1 MPYKNYIFVLFLI
14 LSLEVYSQGDSRI
27 NTIENQLELLKVDYP
42 EFEETVNV
50 NISHTTLSNLLLAIS
65 KVHGI
70 NLNVSP
76 QLEQIDIINNFSN
89 VSIADLLVFLVK
101 EYNLD
106 IQFTG
111 NIISISKF
119 QAPVQA
125 PVEKEIA
132 ANYDPSL
139 NLLSLDLR
147 NDPLDKVFRK
157 ITDVS
162 GKNLVFAPG
171 MEKLPLSVYLNR
183 VSFDSAMEKLAISN
197 NLEVTQSRDGFF
209 IFNSGGN
216 QTNETGVQRA
226 ISRADNF
233 YYLILDPDR
242 KLLEVDFKNVLA
254 SDIIYTLGNDL
265 DLDIFTANSLS
276 EMGSVTVKAS
286 NISFDTLLEKIFES
300 INTGST
306 AASTLNNNS
315 PDENMQRNMS
325 ERTMEAGRVY
335 TYKKEGDLYFFG
347 TEDQLAL
354 KQVEVVQMMHRSIE
368 MLSNPSRSNQ
378 SRRTDRSNFMAPY
391 NTNYYPGG
399 NNNQNYNNQ
408 NYTAGNTQSTNNNYR
423 NPGTTNETITE
434 AIHKIIPD
442 ELLVGID
449 VKIDSELNSFV
460 VNGPAARIERFKK
473 FVQYI
478 DKPVPVILI
487 EVMILEVNRTAI
499 VESGVSFG
507 LGDEAVQTQG
517 QAFPS
522 ADMQLGAQTVNRII
536 GGFDGFGSLNLGKVL
551 PEFYMNIKAMESNG
565 NLKILSTPKLSTLN
579 GHKAHLSSG
588 ETTYYAVTSQT
599 FFGSQIP
606 QTSEVTNYY
615 PIDAELA
622 LEIMP
627 FVSGD
632 GEITLDINVI
642 QSNFNGERIAE
653 DAPPGMNSRE
663 FSSII
668 RMRDQDVAI
677 LGGIEERTKDD
688 SGSGVPLLARVPVI
702 KWLFSER
709 RRQDSRKKLNIL
721 IKPTVIY

>member
-1 MPYKNYIFVLFLI
+1 MSYKKYIYIIFLI
-14 LSLEVYSQGDSRI
+14 LSLKAFSQSDSRI
-27 NTIENQLELLKVDYP
+27 NSIENQLELLKVDHP
-42 EFEETVNV
+42 EFEQKVNV

-76 QLEQIDIINNFSN
+76 QLEEINVINNFSDVN
-89 VSIADLLVFLVK
+89 ITDLLVFLVK
-101 EYNLD
+101 EYDLE

-111 NIISISKF
+111 NIISISKY
-119 QAPVQA
+119 QPPVQIPA
-125 PVEKEIA
+125 EKEVVA
-132 ANYDPSL
+132 QYDPSL
-139 NLLSLDLR
+139 NVLSLDLQ
-147 NDPLDKVFRK
+147 NDPLEKVFRK

-171 MEKLPLSVYLNR
+171 MENLPLSIYFAR
-183 VSFDSAMEKLAISN
+183 VPFDSAMEKLAISN

-209 IFNSGGN
+209 IFNPI
-216 QTNETGVQRA
+216 ETGGERSSA
-226 ISRADNF
+226 NRIISREDNF
-233 YYLILDPDR
+233 NYSILDPY
-242 KLLEVDFKNVLA
+242 KKVLKVDFNNIPA
-254 SDIIYTLGNDL
+254 EDIIYTLGDDL
-265 DLDIFTANSLS
+265 NLDIFTASSLT
-276 EMGSVTVKAS
+276 EMGTVTVNAEE
-286 NISFDTLLEKIFES
+286 ISFDNLLNNIFES
-300 INTGST
+300 IN
-306 AASTLNNNS
+306 
-315 PDENMQRNMS
+315 
-325 ERTMEAGRVY
+325 AGRSSESLQQEGRLDQNMLRNEFGNNLGSSGNF

-354 KQVEVVQMMHRSIE
+354 KQVEVIQMMHRSIE

-378 SRRTDRSNFMAPY
+378 SRRADRNNFMAA
-391 NTNYYPGG
+391 NTNYYPG
-399 NNNQNYNNQ
+399 NNQNFNG
-408 NYTAGNTQSTNNNYR
+408 GNMSPSNNNNYR
-423 NPGTTNETITE
+423 SSETSSEINTE
-434 AIHKIIPD
+434 GIQKIIPD
-442 ELLVGID
+442 ELMAGID
-449 VKIDSELNSFV
+449 VKIDSELNNFV
-460 VNGPAARIERFKK
+460 VSGPAARIERFKS

-487 EVMILEVNRTAI
+487 EVMILEVNKTAI
-499 VESGVSFG
+499 VETGVSFG
-507 LGDEAVQTQG
+507 LGDEAVQTEG
-517 QAFPS
+517 RAFPS
-522 ADMQLGAQTVNRII
+522 TDMELGAQTVNRII
-536 GGFDGFGSLNLGKVL
+536 GGFDGFGSLNMGKVL
-551 PEFYMNIKAMESNG
+551 PEFYMNIKAMETNG

-588 ETTYYAVTSQT
+588 ETTYYAVTSQS

-688 SGSGVPLLARVPVI
+688 SGSGVPVLARVPVI

-709 RRQDSRKKLNIL
+709 RRQDSKKKLNIL

>member
-1 MPYKNYIFVLFLI
+1 MLYKKYIYIVFLI
-14 LSLEVYSQGDSRI
+14 LSLEAFSQNDSRI
-27 NTIENQLELLKVDYP
+27 NSIENQLELLKVDHP
-42 EFEETVNV
+42 EFEQKINV

-76 QLEQIDIINNFSN
+76 QLEEINVINNFSN

-101 EYNLD
+101 EYDLE

-111 NIISISKF
+111 NIISISKY
-119 QAPVQA
+119 QPPVQIPA
-125 PVEKEIA
+125 EKEVVA
-132 ANYDPSL
+132 QYDPSL
-139 NLLSLDLR
+139 NLLTLDLQ
-147 NDPLDKVFRK
+147 NDPLEKVFRK

-171 MEKLPLSVYLNR
+171 MENLPLSIYFAR
-183 VSFDSAMEKLAISN
+183 VPFESAMEKLAISN
-197 NLEVTQSRDGFF
+197 NLELTQSRDGFF
-209 IFNSGGN
+209 IFNLG
-216 QTNETGVQRA
+216 ETGGERSSA
-226 ISRADNF
+226 NRIISRAANF
-233 YYLILDPDR
+233 NYSILDPY
-242 KLLEVDFKNVLA
+242 KKVLKVDFNNVPA
-254 SDIIYTLGNDL
+254 ADIIYTVGDDL
-265 DLDIFTANSLS
+265 DLNIFTASSLA
-276 EMGSVTVKAS
+276 EMGTVTVKAEE
-286 NISFDTLLEKIFES
+286 ISFDNLLNKIFES
-300 INTGST
+300 INAGRS
-306 AASTLNNNS
+306 SVNFQQGPS
-315 PDENMQRNMS
+315 MEQSMQRDGSAYNS
-325 ERTMEAGRVY
+325 GSAGNF

-354 KQVEVVQMMHRSIE
+354 QQVEVIQMMHRSIE

-378 SRRTDRSNFMAPY
+378 SRRADRNNFMPV
-391 NTNYYPGG
+391 NTNYYPGNNQDHNSG
-399 NNNQNYNNQ
+399 DMSPVNNNNFRNTG
-408 NYTAGNTQSTNNNYR
+408 TA
-423 NPGTTNETITE
+423 NETTTE
-434 AIHKIIPD
+434 GIQKIIPD
-442 ELLVGID
+442 ELMVGID

-460 VNGPAARIERFKK
+460 VSGPAARIERFKN

-507 LGDEAVQTQG
+507 LGDEAVTTEG
-517 QAFPS
+517 RVFPS
-522 ADMQLGAQTVNRII
+522 ADMQIGAQTINRII
-536 GGFDGFGSLNLGKVL
+536 GGFDGFGSLNMGKVL
-551 PEFYMNIKAMESNG
+551 PEFYMHIKAMETNG

-606 QTSEVTNYY
+606 QASEITNYY

-668 RMRDQDVAI
+668 RMRDQDIAI
-677 LGGIEERTKDD
+677 LGGIEERVKDD

>member
-1 MPYKNYIFVLFLI
+1 MPYKKYVYFIFLI
-14 LSLEVYSQGDSRI
+14 LSLEAFSQNDSRI
-27 NTIENQLELLKVDYP
+27 NSIENQLELLKVDHP
-42 EFEETVNV
+42 EFEQKVNV

-70 NLNVSP
+70 NINVSP
-76 QLEQIDIINNFSN
+76 QLEEINVINNFSD
-89 VSIADLLVFLVK
+89 VSIADLLVFFVK
-101 EYNLD
+101 KYNLE
-106 IQFTG
+106 IQFSG
-111 NIISISKF
+111 NIISISKY
-119 QAPVQA
+119 QPPVQIPA
-125 PVEKEIA
+125 EKEIVA
-132 ANYDPSL
+132 HYDTSL
-139 NLLSLDLR
+139 NVLSLDLQ

-171 MEKLPLSVYLNR
+171 MENLPLSVYFAR
-183 VSFDSAMEKLAISN
+183 APFDSAMEKLAISN
-197 NLEVTQSRDGFF
+197 NLEVTQSRDGFY
-209 IFNSGGN
+209 IFNIK
-216 QTNETGVQRA
+216 ETGGEGSSASRIV
-226 ISRADNF
+226 SRADNF
-233 YYLILDPDR
+233 NYRVLDPY
-242 KLLEVDFKNVLA
+242 KKVLEVDFTNVPA
-254 SDIIYTLGNDL
+254 ADIIYTLGDELN
-265 DLDIFTANSLS
+265 LDIFTASSLA
-276 EMGSVTVKAS
+276 EMGNVTVNAEE
-286 NISFDTLLEKIFES
+286 ISFDNLLNKIFES
-300 INTGST
+300 INEGRPSANLQQGS
-306 AASTLNNNS
+306 SM
-315 PDENMQRNMS
+315 DQNMQRDVTSFNHGS
-325 ERTMEAGRVY
+325 SGNY

-354 KQVEVVQMMHRSIE
+354 KQVELIPMMHRSIK
-368 MLSNPSRSNQ
+368 MLTNPSRSNQ
-378 SRRTDRSNFMAPY
+378 SRRADRNNFMAA
-391 NTNYYPGG
+391 NTNYYPG
-399 NNNQNYNNQ
+399 NNQNFNS
-408 NYTAGNTQSTNNNYR
+408 GNLSPVNNNFR
-423 NPGTTNETITE
+423 NSEASSENNTE
-434 AIHKIIPD
+434 GIQKIIPD
-442 ELLVGID
+442 ELMAGID

-460 VNGPAARIERFKK
+460 VSGPAARIERFKS
-473 FVQYI
+473 FIQYI

-487 EVMILEVNRTAI
+487 EVMILEVNKTAI

-507 LGDEAVQTQG
+507 LGDEAVQTEG
-517 QAFPS
+517 RAFPS
-522 ADMQLGAQTVNRII
+522 VDMQLGAQTVNRII
-536 GGFDGFGSLNLGKVL
+536 GGFDGFGSLNMGKVL
-551 PEFYMNIKAMESNG
+551 PEFYMNIKAMETNG

-588 ETTYYAVTSQT
+588 ETTYYAVTSQS

-677 LGGIEERTKDD
+677 LGGIEERAKDD
-688 SGSGVPLLARVPVI
+688 SGSGVPVLARVPVI

-709 RRQDSRKKLNIL
+709 RRQDSKKKLNIL